1 MTPRAADCAA
11 CEHWREGEENER
23 TWLSEGILSQWRIL
37 WFVEGGVVVSQP
49 FHASADGHW
58 FACMQAHRPRFY
70 TPRTETDPDWG
81 WKRRCSDFE
90 RREEGKDE

>member
-23 TWLSEGILSQWRIL
+23 TWLSEGIL
-37 WFVEGGVVVSQP
+37 GVVVSQP

-70 TPRTETDPDWG
+70 TPRPETDPDWG